1 MTQQFLQLYNYYYGV
16 WRILD
21 KEIETPMGWVMM
33 FIGGTV
39 SGVALGQAWNEG
51 STFYKY

>member
-1 MTQQFLQLYNYYYGV
+1 MINTHTIEDGSVQL
-16 WRILD
+16 
-21 KEIETPMGWVMM
+21 IEMHGIVVNVVAKI
-33 FIGGTV
+33 IGGTV